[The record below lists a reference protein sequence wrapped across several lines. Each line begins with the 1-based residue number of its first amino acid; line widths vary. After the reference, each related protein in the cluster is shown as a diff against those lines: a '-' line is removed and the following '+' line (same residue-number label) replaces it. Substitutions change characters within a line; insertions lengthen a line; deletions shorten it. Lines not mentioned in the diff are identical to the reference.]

1 MADEPR
7 LTPVP
12 PTSLQNDVHNRLEP
26 QTSGASYCTRAQD
39 AAGECFGG
47 FARLRAAIRYARQL
61 DPAVLVLDAG
71 DEFVGRQGCMRA
83 AKLHTVTMCR
93 LLQLRC
99 NSSPP
104 WRNTCCLPPTPAPAQ
119 HL

>member
-1 MADEPR
+1 M
-7 LTPVP
+7 
-12 PTSLQNDVHNRLEP
+12 HNRLEP

-47 FARLRAAIRYARQL
+47 FACPQAVIRYARQL
-61 DPAVLVLDAG
+61 DPTVLVRDAG

-83 AKLHTVTMCR
+83 AMLHTVTRCR

-99 NSSPP
+99 NTSSS
-104 WRNTCCLPPTPAPAQ
+104 WRNTCCLSPTPAPAQ